1 MIRIAIVIPIFTQA
15 LVATVLHSPHGVF
28 LRLVDI
34 QHLTTIFCLVDVQ
47 HLTASDG
54 PTTIGVVGI
63 TDLLHLQHV
72 LTTDALV
79 TTFVEEDTGIVAVIN
94 DGIAHQF
101 GTLSPAGTFHVFLGI
116 TCRHGLWQTNTVARL
131 NVLLPW
137 CHVHPS
143 HHVAARLYHQPIAV
157 VTEPCRYRQSD
168 ARPLVRRTL
177 GVAMNHHHAVV
188 KPYLTFTEAGLAETG
203 SYGHLVSII
212 QRALYGIKVAIA
224 P

>member
-54 PTTIGVVGI
+54 PTTIGVVDI

-72 LTTDALV
+72 LTADALV
-79 TTFVEEDTGIVAVIN
+79 TTFVEEDTGVVAIID
-94 DGIAHQF
+94 DGIAHHF
-101 GTLSPAGTFHVFLGI
+101 GALSPAWSFHVFLSI
-116 TCRHGLWQTNTVARL
+116 TCWHGLWQTNAVARL
-131 NVLLPW
+131 DVLLPW

-143 HHVAARLYHQPIAV
+143 HHVTTRLHDEPIAEV
-157 VTEPCRYRQSD
+157 AEPCRYRQPD
-168 ARPLVRRTL
+168 TRPLVRRTL
-177 GVAMNHHHAVV
+177 SVAMNHHHTVV
-188 KPYLTFTEAGLAETG
+188 KPYLTFTEAGLAE
-203 SYGHLVSII
+203 SRSCGHLVSII
-212 QRALYGIKVAIA
+212 QRALHGIKVAIA